1 MKDLF
6 EQYDTLPENVQEWV
20 SILIQGS
27 LDGSRQMI
35 DQAED
40 ELALLGYEFEMGLD
54 LVPYNLKKT
63 KDVLH

>member
-27 LDGSRQMI
+27 LDGSREMI
-35 DQAED
+35 DLAED
-40 ELALLGYEFEMGLD
+40 ELSLLGYEFEMGLD
-54 LVPYNLKKT
+54 MVPYNLKQKR
-63 KDVLH
+63 